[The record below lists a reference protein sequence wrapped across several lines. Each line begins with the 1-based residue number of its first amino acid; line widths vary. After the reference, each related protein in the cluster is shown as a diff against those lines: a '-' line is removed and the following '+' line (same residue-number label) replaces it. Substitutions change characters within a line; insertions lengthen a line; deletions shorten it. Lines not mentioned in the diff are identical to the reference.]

1 MESML
6 LPNKKFKNQNRC
18 VHPFCIDCIV
28 KYISVKLEDN
38 VVEIPWLTHCYC
50 PNWNCSALILDECG
64 GGNAKRSQ
72 CPNCKRFFCL
82 QCKLSWHAGFKCAEG
97 GELMDLNDV
106 AFGVLVERNKWKR
119 CPNCRR
125 FVSKTD
131 GCKIVKCRCNA
142 NFCYECGRQV
152 RIHLCG
158 CGCDSPDSMIINCLG
173 LITWL
178 LAIYFL
184 VNGRR
189 VLNVGFGKSLLK
201 RQRSLPFVT
210 TVHADMVKSVMERG
224 ELSCDQSEVLISYL
238 MNGREKIHP
247 TFIRNNRHVE
257 LYMLCV
263 DSNNSRPILRV
274 KVFERSREEASTSA
288 PPPPSSPPL
297 PPNMD
302 DTSTEYDF
310 MGCDEWDNSEDYEEE
325 KCGGDVIAKNIVRGT
340 SKHGYAVL
348 PVFSYIFNGLNLGP
362 INSLRFYEESGRFI
376 YYFMAFG
383 ASICGYA
390 HMRKVAAVDGMHLFG
405 KYKGVL
411 LFAVA
416 QDTQNHIYPLAYCVV
431 DKENDESWGF
441 FFEKLKAFVVDEP
454 KLCIISDRHVSI
466 ANGLARHYPLA
477 RHGVCIRHLGKNLR
491 INHHCSDSLYL
502 YYHAAKAYTLEEF
515 NDYFNA
521 LKKRC
526 PSAAACLEHEVGF
539 EK

>member
-38 VVEIPWLTHCYC
+38 VVEIPCPYLSCNQFLDPICCRNLVGPELFVKWSDKLCESYVLGLTHCYC

-82 QCKLSWHAGFKCAEG
+82 QCKLSWHAGFKCEEG
-97 GELMDLNDV
+97 GELMDINDV

-131 GCKIVKCRCNA
+131 GCKIVKCRCSA

-173 LITWL
+173 LAEL
-178 LAIYFL
+178 LEVL
-184 VNGRR
+184 DGRR
-189 VLNVGFGKSLLK
+189 
-201 RQRSLPFVT
+201 
-210 TVHADMVKSVMERG
+210 H
-224 ELSCDQSEVLISYL
+224 C
-238 MNGREKIHP
+238 
-247 TFIRNNRHVE
+247 
-257 LYMLCV
+257 
-263 DSNNSRPILRV
+263 
-274 KVFERSREEASTSA
+274 EEH
-288 PPPPSSPPL
+288 SS
-297 PPNMD
+297 
-302 DTSTEYDF
+302 
-310 MGCDEWDNSEDYEEE
+310 
-325 KCGGDVIAKNIVRGT
+325 
-340 SKHGYAVL
+340 
-348 PVFSYIFNGLNLGP
+348 
-362 INSLRFYEESGRFI
+362 RFYEESGRFI

-383 ASICGYA
+383 ASIRGYA
-390 HMRKVAAVDGMHLFG
+390 HMRKVVAVDGTHLLG

-411 LFAVA
+411 LSVVT

-454 KLCIISDRHVSI
+454 ELCIISDRH
-466 ANGLARHYPLA
+466 
-477 RHGVCIRHLGKNLR
+477 
-491 INHHCSDSLYL
+491 
-502 YYHAAKAYTLEEF
+502 AYTLEEF

-521 LKKRC
+521 LKERC

-539 EK
+539 EKWSRAHFPGNRFNIMTLNIAESLNSMLCDEGEYPVAAIFNLIAHKFGEIFRKRYAKVNNSKTTFVFVAETILRENMTERDKLYVNNINRSTDEFTVLGYGRSKKVYLSRRSCSCIKYDLMKLPCAHAMAALHLKHGDEYGTSIYNYSSQIYSKESYLIAYLEPICAAPLE